1 MSRRISLPRRFRR
14 WPGAALL
21 GATAMVAP
29 ASPAIAQENGHPHDH
44 ATNEVRGPV
53 VSGVPTFDVEVVTW
67 VGDEENL
74 TYSNP
79 FGQAI
84 GPVWVDD
91 RMGWA
96 IHGGE
101 VWIDP
106 DRTEWANQYMPVYSL
121 EGGPDGGPERVPG
134 QHIIYD
140 TAPGDE
146 GYSPICRHTWVVVPR
161 DYEPNSLR
169 SLDDITRSGYRTVL
183 TDRYFN

>member
-1 MSRRISLPRRFRR
+1 MLPRALVLAVL
-14 WPGAALL
+14 AAL
-21 GATAMVAP
+21 ATTAAVAP
-29 ASPAIAQENGHPHDH
+29 ARAQEDHPHDH
-44 ATNEVRGPV
+44 AVSSLSGPV
-53 VSGVPTFDVEVVTW
+53 VSGHPAPGVETVPW
-67 VGDEENL
+67 VGELENL

-84 GPVWVDD
+84 GPVWYED
-91 RMGWA
+91 RLGYA

-106 DRTEWANQYMPVYSL
+106 DRTAYANQYMPVYSL
-121 EGGPDGGPERVPG
+121 DGGEDGGPERVDG

-146 GYSPICRHTWVVVPR
+146 GYSPIWRHHWVIVPR
-161 DYEPNSLR
+161 DYDPNSLR
-169 SLDDITRSGYRTVL
+169 SISDIRASGYRMVT

>member
-1 MSRRISLPRRFRR
+1 MSRLISFPWRSRQTT
-14 WPGAALL
+14 GAGLLTAAML
-21 GATAMVAP
+21 GASVAP
-29 ASPAIAQENGHPHDH
+29 AIGQENGHPHDH
-44 ATNEVRGPV
+44 ATNELRGPV
-53 VSGVPTFDVEVVTW
+53 VSGVPAVGLEVVAW
-67 VGDEENL
+67 VGDQENL

-101 VWIDP
+101 VWIDS
-106 DRTEWANQYMPVYSL
+106 DRTAWANQYMPVYSL
-121 EGGPDGGPERVPG
+121 DGGPDGQPERVPG

-140 TAPGDE
+140 TAPGDD
-146 GYSPICRHTWVVVPR
+146 GYSPIWRHTWVIVPL
-161 DYEPNSLR
+161 DYEANSLR
-169 SLDDITRSGYRTVL
+169 SLDDITRSGYQTVL